1 MPRVLFTAHL
11 KRLAPAGPVWVEAG
25 TVRAALDRVFAEHPL
40 LRSYVLDEQ
49 ARLRKH
55 VVLFV
60 DGNRAALDDP
70 VAPAAELCV
79 LQALSGG

>member
-1 MPRVLFTAHL
+1 MPTVTFTAHL
-11 KRLAPAGPVWVEAG
+11 RRLAPAAPVQVEG
-25 TVRAALDRVFAEHPL
+25 TTVRAALDAVFDSHPL

-49 ARLRKH
+49 RRLRKH
-55 VVLFV
+55 VVLYV
-60 DGNRAALDDP
+60 DGEKAALDQA

>member
-1 MPRVLFTAHL
+1 MPRVVFTAHL
-11 KRLAPAGPVWVEAG
+11 KRLAPAEPVQVEGG
-25 TVRAALDRVFAEHPL
+25 TVRGALDAVFGTHPL

-49 ARLRKH
+49 GRLRKH
-55 VVLFV
+55 VVLYI
-60 DGNRAALDDP
+60 DGERGGLDDK